1 MPTPKQI
8 ELKKRSNQLLLTYGE
23 QRFALDAEYLRVYSP
38 SAEVRGHGPEQAVLQ
53 TGKQFVRIDTVEG
66 VGHYALR
73 IFFSD
78 GHNSGLY
85 TWDYLYELSENRE
98 VLWRKYLDQLQQAG
112 KSRDPN
118 EQAVQFVP
126 LTNHPSN
133 DS

>member
-1 MPTPKQI
+1 MPTPNQI

-23 QRFALDAEYLRVYSP
+23 QQFALDAEYLRVYSP

-53 TGKQFVRIDTVEG
+53 TGKQSVRIDTIEG

-85 TWDYLYELSENRE
+85 TWDYLYELGENRE
-98 VLWRKYLDQLQQAG
+98 VLWRKYLDQLQRAG

-118 EQAVQFVP
+118 EQVVQFVP
-126 LTNHPSN
+126 LTNHPT
-133 DS
+133 DDR

>member
-1 MPTPKQI
+1 MPTPNQI

-23 QRFALDAEYLRVYSP
+23 QQFALDAEYLRVYSP

-53 TGKQFVRIDTVEG
+53 TGKQSVRIETIEG

-85 TWDYLYELSENRE
+85 TWDYLYELGENRE
-98 VLWRKYLDQLQQAG
+98 VLWRKYLDQLQRAG

-118 EQAVQFVP
+118 EQVVQFVP
-126 LTNHPSN
+126 LTNHPT
-133 DS
+133 DDR

>member
-53 TGKQFVRIDTVEG
+53 TGKQSVRIDTIEG

-78 GHNSGLY
+78 GHSSGLY

-118 EQAVQFVP
+118 EQVVQFVP